1 MNNLEQRIEALEKAQ
16 GTGVFGKIAT
26 EIIHATNVTGDVL
39 TAFGDIWDRRQGESD
54 DDLRKRAVD
63 ESLKNNERILM
74 GKVTLE
80 YIKKMYEVTC
90 PGRAYRIERGKVKE
104 VPCEYIEAN

>member
-1 MNNLEQRIEALEKAQ
+1 MNNLDSRIAALEKHM

-26 EIIHATNVTGDVL
+26 EIIHSKSVTEGVL
-39 TAFGDIWDRRQGESD
+39 TAFGEIWERRQGESD
-54 DDLRKRAVD
+54 DDLRQRAVD
-63 ESLKNNERILM
+63 ETLKNNERVLM

-90 PGRAYRIERGKVKE
+90 PGKAYRIERGKVKE